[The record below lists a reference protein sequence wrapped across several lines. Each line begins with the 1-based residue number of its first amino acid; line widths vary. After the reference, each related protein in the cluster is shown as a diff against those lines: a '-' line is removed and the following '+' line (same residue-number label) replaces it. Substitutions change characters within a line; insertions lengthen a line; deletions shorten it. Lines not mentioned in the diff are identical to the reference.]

1 MLKIWFISVDENIFV
16 YFLQQFVKITLNGI
30 VVIMP
35 GSKIQALKTFVI
47 PISMS
52 SSINRRKMLTLPFWR
67 AKQKVTTFQTS
78 PLCSACR
85 NIPLLWKRY
94 VSINKRQENAV
105 TSCLES
111 ETGCRNFGLHHC
123 VWHPEKPPSCENGT
137 DQSINGRKSCHFLFG
152 ERNRKWQHFGLHHCI
167 RHPEKP
173 PSYENDTKQSMK
185 CCHFLFGERK
195 GCWILG
201 HHHCVQY
208 PEKPPSCEN
217 GTNQSINGSK
227 MLSLPVWRAKQEET
241 IFWASPL
248 YSASRETP
256 FLWKRHG
263 SINEMLPLPVWWAIR
278 VSKFWTS
285 PLCLASRKTP
295 ILWKRHGSDNKR
307 Q

>member
-94 VSINKRQENAV
+94 VSINQTAGK
-105 TSCLES
+105 C
-111 ETGCRNFGLHHC
+111 
-123 VWHPEKPPSCENGT
+123 
-137 DQSINGRKSCHFLFG
+137 CHFLFG
-152 ERNRKWQHFGLHHCI
+152 ERNRVPK
-167 RHPEKP
+167 
-173 PSYENDTKQSMK
+173 
-185 CCHFLFGERK
+185 
-195 GCWILG
+195 
-201 HHHCVQY
+201 
-208 PEKPPSCEN
+208 
-217 GTNQSINGSK
+217 
-227 MLSLPVWRAKQEET
+227 
-241 IFWASPL
+241 FWTSPL
-248 YSASRETP
+248 CLASRETP

-263 SINEMLPLPVWWAIR
+263 SINKRQANAV
-278 VSKFWTS
+278 TS
-285 PLCLASRKTP
+285 CLAS
-295 ILWKRHGSDNKR
+295 
-307 Q
+307 